1 MRAFMRSVAH
11 RFDTLRWRLILSCFV
26 AALTAMLTLEGVFV
40 IAPGLIAMNTPQ
52 RPASLV
58 QGLQK
63 LAPQVAPQLRQN
75 PPDQAQLLAALRNYK
90 QPIFVTEGL
99 TENFHNGATVNPG
112 ENAALWVIGRNG
124 DALATLTPSGGS
136 ATALERA
143 RQSSA
148 TTAIIAAAL
157 RNDTQTSDLIQTTSD
172 GLTVAAAPI
181 RDTDGTMRGAL
192 FMSADLVSLLRPAY
206 LLELLSLIPTV
217 FLFAFIASIF
227 GAIFG
232 VLTARGLTQRLLRLT
247 SAAGAWSKG
256 DFTASARDTSQ
267 DELGQLARDLDRM
280 AEQIQTLLAERKD
293 FAVMEERNRLARD
306 LHDSVKQEVFAASM
320 QVAAARALVQRDP
333 AAAEERLAGMERL
346 LGQAKRDLATLIQE
360 LRPVA
365 LDGKGLV
372 AALREY
378 CANWSRDSG
387 VSATVRA
394 QGEQPLPWEVEQAL
408 FRMTQEALANVMRHS
423 GATEVEVSIR
433 WEPEALTLSVTDNGR
448 GFDLTAVDGKGVG
461 LRSMEERVAAIGGA
475 LSIYR
480 AATGAGMTVEACAPL
495 RGQAAPSDPAP
506 GAATAENERA
516 EKESS
521 SP

>member
-1 MRAFMRSVAH
+1 
-11 RFDTLRWRLILSCFV
+11 
-26 AALTAMLTLEGVFV
+26 
-40 IAPGLIAMNTPQ
+40 MNTPQ
-52 RPASLV
+52 RPTALV

-63 LAPQVAPQLRQN
+63 LAPQVAAQLRQN

-99 TENFHNGATVNPG
+99 TENIHNGATVNPG
-112 ENAALWVIGRNG
+112 ENAALWVVGRNG
-124 DALATLTPSGGS
+124 DALATLTPSGGP

-148 TTAIIAAAL
+148 ATAVIGDAL
-157 RNDTQTSDLIQTTSD
+157 RNDTQASDLVRTTSD

-181 RDTDGTMRGAL
+181 IDSDGAMRGAV
-192 FMSADLVSLLRPAY
+192 FMSVDLVSLLRPAY
-206 LLELLSLIPTV
+206 LLELLALVPTV
-217 FLFAFIASIF
+217 ILFAFIASIF

-247 SAAGAWSKG
+247 SAARAWSKG
-256 DFTASARDTSQ
+256 DFAASARDSSQ
-267 DELGQLARDLDRM
+267 DELGQLARDLNRM

-333 AAAEERLAGMERL
+333 TAADERLAGMERL

-365 LDGKGLV
+365 LDGKGLA

-408 FRMTQEALANVMRHS
+408 FRVTQEALANVMRHS
-423 GATEVEVSIR
+423 GATEVEISIR

-448 GFDLTAVDGKGVG
+448 GFDLAAMDGKGVG
-461 LRSMEERVAAIGGA
+461 LRSMEERVAAVGGA

-480 AATGAGMTVEACAPL
+480 AAAGAGMTVEACVPL
-495 RGQAAPSDPAP
+495 HGEPAP
-506 GAATAENERA
+506 TTNPAAGAAMAEGERTAE
-516 EKESS
+516 ESS
-521 SP
+521 SL

>member
-1 MRAFMRSVAH
+1 MLTFAR

-26 AALTAMLTLEGVFV
+26 AALTAMLTLETVFV
-40 IAPGLIAMNTPQ
+40 IVPGVVAMNTPQ
-52 RPASLV
+52 RPTALV

-63 LAPQVAPQLRQN
+63 LAPQVAPQLRQS
-75 PPDQAQLLAALRNYK
+75 PPDQAQLLSALRSYK
-90 QPIFVTEGL
+90 QPIFIAEGL
-99 TENFHNGATVNPG
+99 TENFHNGASVNPG
-112 ENAALWVIGRNG
+112 ENAALWVVGRNG
-124 DALATLTPSGGS
+124 EALASLLPSGGS
-136 ATALERA
+136 TTARA

-148 TTAIIAAAL
+148 ATAVIAAAL
-157 RNDTQTSDLIQTTSD
+157 RNDTQASDLIQTTSD

-181 RDTDGTMRGAL
+181 VDSDGTMRGAL
-192 FMSADLVSLLRPAY
+192 FMSVDLVSLLRPAY
-206 LLELLSLIPTV
+206 LLNLLALIPTV

-227 GAIFG
+227 GALFG

-256 DFTASARDTSQ
+256 DFSASARDTSQ
-267 DELGQLARDLDRM
+267 DELGQLARDLNRM

-333 AAAEERLAGMERL
+333 AAADERLAGMERL

-365 LDGKGLV
+365 LDGKGLA

-378 CANWSRDSG
+378 CVNWSRDSG

-408 FRMTQEALANVMRHS
+408 FRVTQEALANVMRHS
-423 GATEVEVSIR
+423 GATEVEISVR
-433 WEPEALTLSVTDNGR
+433 WEPEAVTLSVTDTGH
-448 GFDLTAVDGKGVG
+448 GFDPVAVDGKGVG
-461 LRSMEERVAAIGGA
+461 LRSMEERLAAVGGA

-480 AATGAGMTVEACAPL
+480 ASGAGMTVEACVPL
-495 RGQAAPSDPAP
+495 REQPASADPGP
-506 GAATAENERA
+506 GAVTAEGVHA
-516 EKESS
+516 EKESRS
-521 SP
+521 L

>member
-1 MRAFMRSVAH
+1 MPSFAR

-26 AALTAMLTLEGVFV
+26 AAFTAMLTLEGAFV
-40 IAPGLIAMNTPQ
+40 IVPGLAAMNTPQ
-52 RPASLV
+52 RPAALV

-75 PPDQAQLLAALRNYK
+75 PPDRAQLLSALRSYK
-90 QPIFVTEGL
+90 QPIFIAEGL
-99 TENFHNGATVNPG
+99 TENFHTGAAINPG
-112 ENAALWVIGRNG
+112 ENAALSVVGRSG
-124 DALATLTPSGGS
+124 ESLAALIPSGS
-136 ATALERA
+136 STTTLERA

-148 TTAIIAAAL
+148 AGAVIAAAL
-157 RNDTQTSDLIQTTSD
+157 RNDTQVTDLIQTTAD

-181 RDTDGTMRGAL
+181 IDSDGAVRGAL
-192 FMSADLVSLLRPAY
+192 FMSVDLVGLLRPVY
-206 LLELLSLIPTV
+206 FLNLLALIPTV
-217 FLFAFIASIF
+217 FLFALIASVV

-247 SAAGAWSKG
+247 SAANAWSKG
-256 DFTASARDTSQ
+256 DFTASARDTSR
-267 DELGQLARDLDRM
+267 DELGQLARDLNRM

-333 AAAEERLAGMERL
+333 AAAEERLGGMERL

-365 LDGKGLV
+365 LDGKGLA

-378 CANWSRDSG
+378 CADWSRDSG
-387 VSATVRA
+387 VSANVRV

-408 FRMTQEALANVMRHS
+408 FRVTQEALANVMRHS
-423 GATEVEVSIR
+423 GATQVEVSLR
-433 WEPEALTLSVTDNGR
+433 WEPEALTLTVTDNGR
-448 GFDLTAVDGKGVG
+448 GFDLAAVDSKGVG
-461 LRSMEERVAAIGGA
+461 LRSMEERLAAVGGA

-480 AATGAGMTVEACAPL
+480 ATAGEGMTIEACAPL
-495 RGQAAPSDPAP
+495 HGQPAPADPAP
-506 GAATAENERA
+506 GASTAEGERA
-516 EKESS
+516 EKESRS
-521 SP
+521 L

>member
-1 MRAFMRSVAH
+1 VLTFAR

-26 AALTAMLTLEGVFV
+26 AALTAMLALETVFV
-40 IAPGLIAMNTPQ
+40 IVPGVVAMNTPQ
-52 RPASLV
+52 RPTALV

-63 LAPQVAPQLRQN
+63 LAPQVAPQLRQS
-75 PPDQAQLLAALRNYK
+75 PPDRAQLLVALRNYK

-99 TENFHNGATVNPG
+99 TENFHNGASVNPG
-112 ENAALWVIGRNG
+112 ENAALWVVGRNG
-124 DALATLTPSGGS
+124 ETLAALTPSNNS
-136 ATALERA
+136 TALERA

-148 TTAIIAAAL
+148 AKAVIAAAL
-157 RNDTQTSDLIQTTSD
+157 RNDTQASNLIQTTSD

-181 RDTDGTMRGAL
+181 IDSDGTMRGAV
-192 FMSADLVSLLRPAY
+192 FMSVDLVSLLRPAY

-256 DFTASARDTSQ
+256 DFTASARDTSS
-267 DELGQLARDLDRM
+267 DELGQLARDLNRM

-320 QVAAARALVQRDP
+320 QVAAARALIQRDP

-346 LGQAKRDLATLIQE
+346 LGQAKRDLTTLIQE

-378 CANWSRDSG
+378 CDNWSRDSG

-394 QGEQPLPWEVEQAL
+394 QGEQPVPWEVEQAL
-408 FRMTQEALANVMRHS
+408 FRVTQEALANVMRHS

-448 GFDLTAVDGKGVG
+448 GFDLAAVEGKGVG
-461 LRSMEERVAAIGGA
+461 LRSMEERIAAVGGA

-480 AATGAGMTVEACAPL
+480 ATTGAGMTVEACVPL
-495 RGQAAPSDPAP
+495 HGQADGQPAFADPAR
-506 GAATAENERA
+506 GSATAEDEHA
-516 EKESS
+516 EKESRS
-521 SP
+521 L